1 MIKIA
6 YTNGSTIN
14 FIDSNNRFVGYE
26 LGQQCYEDADWAV
39 LTKAE
44 ADKFL
49 DTCGSAMPRTD
60 AANSREAF
68 NEEAFKDANFD
79 GAAFVEEHT
88 GGSKDECYTIRFPLV
103 MPEGR
108 PQDLCL
114 MLYNLQN
121 GYYSHG
127 FSYGQMGKRGKPL
140 KGRYWEDSL

>member
-14 FIDSNNRFVGYE
+14 FIDSNNRFIGYE
-26 LGQQCYEDADWAV
+26 LGQQCCEDADWAV

-44 ADKFL
+44 ADKFF
-49 DTCGSAMPRTD
+49 DTIGFAKPRTD
-60 AANSREAF
+60 GADSREVF
-68 NEEAFKDANFD
+68 NGEVFKEANFD
-79 GAAFVEEHT
+79 GAAFVKERT
-88 GGSKDECYTIRFPLV
+88 DDSKYGCYTIRFPLV